1 MYILISIAGGV
12 LFGVLDGLLNANPIA
27 VKLYKPYEP
36 IARKSINMPAGI
48 LIDLAYGFILAAVF
62 MFLYKSLPGGTGVLK
77 GMSFGILVWFLR
89 VVMYAASNWMMFEV
103 PLGTILYTLAA
114 GLVEMLL
121 LGILYGIGL
130 KP

>member
-27 VKLYKPYEP
+27 VKLYKPYES

-48 LIDLAYGFILAAVF
+48 VIDLAYGFILAAIF
-62 MFLYKSLPGGTGVLK
+62 ILLYKSLPGGTGVLK
-77 GMSFGILVWFLR
+77 GISFGILIWFLR
-89 VVMYAASNWMMFEV
+89 VVMYAASNWMMFDV
-103 PLGTILYTLAA
+103 PLSTILYTLAA

-121 LGILYGIGL
+121 LGLLYGIGL